1 MKMKD
6 IITEEVDMSF
16 WTEIDSHINP
26 DALRYA
32 SKQVLRQDM
41 LNKAFDGTAIFT
53 KPVRQTENT
62 FSNVPKSAHP
72 KSPGYAGNIDVQV
85 RAGHITDRRGEEIL
99 KVD

>member
-16 WTEIDSHINP
+16 WAEIDSHVNP
-26 DALRYA
+26 DAFRYA
-32 SKQVLRQDM
+32 NKQVLRQEM
-41 LNKAFDGTAIFT
+41 LTKAFDGTAIFT

-72 KSPGYAGNIDVQV
+72 KSAGYAGNIDVQV
-85 RAGHITDRRGEEIL
+85 RAGHITDRLGKKIL

>member
-16 WTEIDSHINP
+16 WTEIDAHVNP

-32 SKQVLRQDM
+32 NKQVLRQKM
-41 LNKAFDGTAIFT
+41 LHKAFDGTVVFT
-53 KPVRQTENT
+53 KPVRQSENN
-62 FSNVPKSAHP
+62 FSNVPKPSHP
-72 KSPGYAGNIDVQV
+72 KSAGYAGNIDAQV
-85 RAGHITDRRGEEIL
+85 RTGHITDRLGKEIL